1 MKRNTIFAAGLV
13 AALIGGAAVPAF
25 AAGPGDNWGGRGQ
38 GPRQMMTDCDGPQG
52 AARGP
57 GGRQGMMQD
66 RQQAGPTRGGPQGG
80 FAQGQQRGPGQ
91 MAMRG
96 NDGGAYGPG
105 MMQGQRGGA
114 QGDFGPGGMR
124 GPGMGPGNGPRGA
137 GPTGG
142 PQMMGDL
149 GQYDKNGDGYLS
161 LDEFEAFQVEVGRP
175 MFERHF
181 QYLDSDGDG
190 KVAVSELPVPG
201 AGPQRPFAQGP
212 AGNQGQQPPMPRGMG
227 NPNN

>member
-1 MKRNTIFAAGLV
+1 MKRRTLFAAGLV
-13 AALIGGAAVPAF
+13 AALIGGAAVPAL
-25 AAGPGDNWGGRGQ
+25 AAGPDDSWGGRGQ
-38 GPRQMMTDCDGPQG
+38 GPRQMMTDCNGPQG

-57 GGRQGMMQD
+57 GGRQGMMQ
-66 RQQAGPTRGGPQGG
+66 RGYDQNG
-80 FAQGQQRGPGQ
+80 FAQDNRGSGR

-96 NDGGAYGPG
+96 NDDGAYGRG
-105 MMQGQRGGA
+105 MMQGQRGGPQA
-114 QGDFGPGGMR
+114 DFGPGGMR
-124 GPGMGPGNGPRGA
+124 GPGTGPGNGPRGA
-137 GPTGG
+137 GQAGG

-175 MFERHF
+175 MFARHF

-190 KVAVSELPVPG
+190 KVAVSQLPVPG
-201 AGPQRPFAQGP
+201 AGPQQPFAQGA
-212 AGNQGQQPPMPRGMG
+212 AGNQGQQPPMPRGAG

>member
-1 MKRNTIFAAGLV
+1 MKRRTIFAAGLV
-13 AALIGGAAVPAF
+13 AALIGGAAVPAL
-25 AAGPGDNWGGRGQ
+25 AAGPDDSWGGRGQ

-57 GGRQGMMQD
+57 GGRQGMMQ
-66 RQQAGPTRGGPQGG
+66 RGNDQNG
-80 FAQGQQRGPGQ
+80 FAQGNRGPGR

-96 NDGGAYGPG
+96 NDDSAYGRG
-105 MMQGQRGGA
+105 MMQGQRGGP

-124 GPGMGPGNGPRGA
+124 GPGTGPGNGPRGA
-137 GPTGG
+137 APTAG

-190 KVAVSELPVPG
+190 KVAVSQLPVPG

-212 AGNQGQQPPMPRGMG
+212 AGNQGQQQPMPRGMG